1 MPSNAALS
9 STLSAEDVSRALLCK
24 DNQIGGGGV
33 LTIRVII
40 QSIIHPELSC
50 APYITPLPMAAAP

>member
-24 DNQIGGGGV
+24 DNQIGGGL

-40 QSIIHPELSC
+40 QRIIHPELSC